1 MAERDVTTKT
11 ADEARMPAHEV
22 VYRALRS
29 RILYGEMA
37 PGQPVTIQG
46 LADSTGAG
54 MTPVREA
61 IRRLTAEGALVFQDN
76 RRVSVPVVDAG
87 AAEELIFARRA
98 LEPELARRA
107 AAHATPEALAR
118 LGAEDAALDRAIAR
132 GDVGGYLRH
141 NHGFHAALYR
151 VASAPILADLAQGL
165 WLRFGPSLRIV
176 CGRVGTGS
184 LPDRH
189 KEIMDALA
197 AGDGEAAAAAML
209 EDIEQGMAAL
219 KAGIAAG
226 ER

>member
-1 MAERDVTTKT
+1 MGERALTNK
-11 ADEARMPAHEV
+11 AASGGRAPAHQI
-22 VYRALRS
+22 VYRALRD
-29 RILYGEMA
+29 RILHGEMA

-61 IRRLTAEGALVFQDN
+61 IRRLTSEGALVFQDN
-76 RRVSVPVVDAG
+76 RRVSVPVLDARG
-87 AAEELIFARRA
+87 AEELIFARQA

-107 AAHATPEALAR
+107 AATAGPDALAR
-118 LGAEDAALDRAIAR
+118 LAAEDAALDRAIAR

-141 NHGFHAALYR
+141 NHGFHAVLYV
-151 VASAPILADLAQGL
+151 VARAPVLADLVEGL

-197 AGDGEAAAAAML
+197 AGDGDAAAAAMR

-219 KAGIAAG
+219 RAGIAAG
-226 ER
+226 EG